1 MKRFEV
7 GKVYEMRSACDYDCV
22 WVYEVVERTASTVTL
37 VDPVT
42 SEIKKCRIAKD
53 ISEQDGREAVRPLGR
68 YSMSPILRA

>member
-7 GKVYEMRSACDYDCV
+7 GKVYEMRSACDHDCV

-53 ISEQDGREAVRPLGR
+53 ITEQDGREAVRPLGK

>member
-7 GKVYEMRSACDYDCV
+7 GKVYEMRSACDHDCV
-22 WVYEVVERTASTVTL
+22 WVYEVAERTASTVTL
-37 VDPVT
+37 VNPVT

-53 ISEQDGREAVRPLGR
+53 ISEQDGREAVRPLGK